1 MECPKCGL
9 FNTDSAIVCDC
20 GYQFRP
26 NPDSDTS
33 PNNTS
38 SKPSITTRPSQSFPN
53 WVYIVGGIIAV
64 YFLYKS
70 GIFHGSSIPFLPV
83 AGLSEYNQG
92 LHYQQT
98 NQDELAEQQYKLAI
112 QKNPD
117 LAEAYLN
124 IGVIYIERTWFDGGE
139 QMTNKCI
146 DILNRT
152 RKTLIKGNT
161 LNQTLSIGYNNL
173 GVVAMGRALQ
183 AETKFNYVLA
193 RQYWKAGMSHFHKA
207 VELDPMNSQAQAS
220 IQNFKDAYS
229 DY

>member
-9 FNTDSAIVCDC
+9 FNPDSAIVCDC
-20 GYQFRP
+20 GYQFKP
-26 NPDSDTS
+26 NPASNTT
-33 PNNTS
+33 PTNTS

-53 WVYIVGGIIAV
+53 WIYIVGGIIAV

-70 GIFHGSSIPFLPV
+70 GIVHNSSIPFLQV
-83 AGLSEYNQG
+83 AGVSEYNQG
-92 LHYQQT
+92 LHYQKT

-112 QKNPD
+112 QNNSD

-124 IGVIYIERTWFDGGE
+124 LGVIYLNRTWYDGAE

-146 DILNRT
+146 SILQRT
-152 RKTLIKGNT
+152 QKTIIEGGT
-161 LNQTLSIGYNNL
+161 LRQTFSIAYNNL
-173 GVVAMGRALQ
+173 GAVEMGRTLQ
-183 AETKFNYVLA
+183 SEIKFNYPLA
-193 RQYWKAGMSHFHKA
+193 KKHWKLGMAFYHKA
-207 VELDPMNSQAQAS
+207 IELDPMNSQAQAS